1 MQQALLDVIVEHVLI
16 LNKNMNAKQK
26 YIKPSLHIESLQ
38 WNSKHRV
45 HVFY

>member
-1 MQQALLDVIVEHVLI
+1 MQQALLDVIVELVLV

-38 WNSKHRV
+38 WNLKHGV
-45 HVFY
+45 LAFY